1 MFCIIVNDMCIV
13 VSLLKRVKCNVIF
26 GLNFA
31 LECLKL
37 IRGKHV
43 VYSGKKF
50 DNELVFHKADT
61 VVP

>member
-1 MFCIIVNDMCIV
+1 MCIV